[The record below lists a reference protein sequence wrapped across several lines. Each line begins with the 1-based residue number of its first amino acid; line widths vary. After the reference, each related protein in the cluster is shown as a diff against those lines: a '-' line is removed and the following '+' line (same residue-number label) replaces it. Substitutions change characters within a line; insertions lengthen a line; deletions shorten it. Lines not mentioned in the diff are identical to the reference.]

1 MWISPHA
8 EEFFRCLSPLLTS
21 KEVNAMRQ
29 WRHHFSVTCY
39 EHSLFVAYMAYRI
52 AQFFGWDCREAARA
66 GLLHDLYLYDPAD
79 ASAHPGNQCLDHPVF
94 ALRNAKALCPDLT
107 DREAN
112 AIVSH
117 MFPLAVHL
125 PRSSIAIA
133 VNLAD
138 KLCATIEVA
147 QLYRVIPLR
156 RRLMQRVGCC

>member
-8 EEFFRCLSPLLTS
+8 EEFFGCLAPLLAS
-21 KEVNAMRQ
+21 KEVNAMRR

-52 AQFFGWDCREAARA
+52 AQR
-66 GLLHDLYLYDPAD
+66 DPAD
-79 ASAHPGNQCLDHPVF
+79 RNAHPGNQCLDHPVF
-94 ALRNAKALCPDLT
+94 ALRNAQALCPDLSEG
-107 DREAN
+107 EAN

-125 PRSSIAIA
+125 PRSRVAIA

-147 QLYRVIPLR
+147 QLYRIIPLR
-156 RRLMQRVGCC
+156 RRLMARVGCC